1 MTRLAPLSIVL
12 LAALLA
18 CGGDAPEDDEAA
30 PADTVA
36 EATPGGGAE
45 ADPATGAETT
55 TGGDPTVASS
65 ADATGAPT
73 PPGGYAVDSRPAE
86 GARLARI
93 EYASPMTVAEVAQF
107 YDGQIDAA
115 RRVEVDVAGDNL
127 VVYGLGAS
135 TTVGAA
141 TTAQDIER
149 LLDQRGEPIVVIGP
163 WQMQRNDPLLRD
175 LRDAGLNAEADQLM
189 NTKSKVTVV
198 YTVQR

>member
-1 MTRLAPLSIVL
+1 MTRFAPLTIVL
-12 LAALLA
+12 IASLLA
-18 CGGDAPEDDEAA
+18 CGEGAPEEDEAA

-36 EATPGGGAE
+36 EATLGGGAGT
-45 ADPATGAETT
+45 DPAVGDETT
-55 TGGDPTVASS
+55 TGGDPTVAAS

-107 YDGQIDAA
+107 YDSQINAA

-127 VVYGLGAS
+127 VAYGLGAN
-135 TTVGAA
+135 TTMGAA

-149 LLDQRGEPIVVIGP
+149 LLGQRSEPIVVIGP

-175 LRDAGLNAEADQLM
+175 LRDAGLNDEADQLM
-189 NTKSKVTVV
+189 NTKSKVTVIYAV
-198 YTVQR
+198 RR